1 MRKKRLFF
9 FLLAAIIGA
18 LAGIGYGWWLRPQ
31 MYKQADLSNLR
42 VDYRTDYVLMT
53 AEIFHH
59 EQDIAEARNR
69 LKALGGDLPDRYAS
83 EALLS
88 AGQMGYTPTDLQYLA
103 DLLQA
108 VAPVDNETATPGD
121 ATP

>member
-1 MRKKRLFF
+1 MRKKRFFF
-9 FLLAAIIGA
+9 FLLAAIVGA

-31 MYKQADLSNLR
+31 MYRQADLSNLR

-59 EQDIAEARNR
+59 EQDIEEARSR
-69 LKALGGDLPDRYAS
+69 LKALGSDLPDRYAS

-88 AGQMGYTPTDLQYLA
+88 AGQMGYSPTDLQYLA
-103 DLLQA
+103 DLVQA
-108 VAPVDNETATPGD
+108 VAPMESVTATPGVV
-121 ATP
+121 AP

>member
-1 MRKKRLFF
+1 MRKKRFFF
-9 FLLAAIIGA
+9 FLLAAIVGA
-18 LAGIGYGWWLRPQ
+18 LVGIGFGWYLRPQ
-31 MYKQADLSNLR
+31 MYSQAGLSNLR

-59 EQDIAEARNR
+59 EQNVEEARRR
-69 LKALGGDLPDRYAS
+69 LQALGNDLPDRYAS

-103 DLLQA
+103 DLVQA
-108 VAPVDNETATPGD
+108 VAPVVNVTITPGVVS
-121 ATP
+121 P